1 VAADPPAKERVVT
14 YHTPKYRFLLYEAMH
29 EAGTRLLQQH
39 GEVITAPAPDE
50 ATIFPLV
57 KDVDAIVIRA
67 NGKVSR
73 AIMDAAPRLNVIGRH
88 GVGLETIDVAAATEK
103 GIRVVYTPEANSESV
118 AEHFVGLALMLSKRV
133 LEADQALRAGQWN
146 VRYEY
151 IGRELYGKTLG
162 VVGFGRIGRATAR
175 ICHYGFGMLVLY
187 YDVVAPPSD
196 VEAETKAKRVGLE
209 EMLRTADYVSLNLPL
224 TAETRHIIGHERIR
238 MMKPTA
244 YLLNLGRGPLWDE
257 KAVLE
262 ALERQWIAGAGT
274 DVFEEEPTAKD
285 NPLFRHRRF
294 ICTPHMAAHTDE
306 AMRRMSLVAEDV
318 VAVLEGREPR
328 FPANWPKR

>member
-1 VAADPPAKERVVT
+1 MT
-14 YHTPKYRFLLYEAMH
+14 QCQQTYRFLLYEAMH
-29 EAGTRLLQQH
+29 EAGTSLLRQH
-39 GEVITAPAPDE
+39 GQVITAPALDE
-50 ATIFPLV
+50 ATLLPLV
-57 KDVDAIVIRA
+57 RDVDGIVIRA
-67 NGKVSR
+67 NGKVTR
-73 AIMDAAPRLNVIGRH
+73 AVMEAAPKLKVIGRH
-88 GVGLETIDVAAATEK
+88 GVGLETIDVPAATER
-103 GIRVVYTPEANSESV
+103 GIWVVYTPEANSQSV
-118 AEHFVGLALMLSKRV
+118 AEHFVGLALMLSKRI

-162 VVGFGRIGRATAR
+162 VVGFGRIGRTTAR
-175 ICHYGFGMLVLY
+175 ICHHGFGMPVLY
-187 YDVVAPPSD
+187 YDVVAAPPA
-196 VEAETKAKRVGLE
+196 VEAESRARRVGLE
-209 EMLRTADYVSLNLPL
+209 ELLRTADYVSLNLPL
-224 TAETRHIIGHERIR
+224 TPETRHALGREQIR
-238 MMKPTA
+238 LMKPTA

-262 ALERQWIAGAGT
+262 ALEQQWIAGAGT

-294 ICTPHMAAHTDE
+294 VCTPHMAAHTDE

-328 FPANWPKR
+328 FPANRPKR